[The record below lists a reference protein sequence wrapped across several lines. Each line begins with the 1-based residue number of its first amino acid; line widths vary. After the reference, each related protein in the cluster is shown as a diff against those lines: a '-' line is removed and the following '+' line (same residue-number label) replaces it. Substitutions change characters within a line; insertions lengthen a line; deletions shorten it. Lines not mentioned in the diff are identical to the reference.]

1 MPSTTKQTSPAGSL
15 AAGAGLK
22 RLAYLL
28 LACAFSAGLFYYLV
42 RTTTWREWLDLYA
55 GLHLGY
61 FAAFL
66 VLYLVSMYLRAA
78 RYRLLLG
85 ASASGHPPRLW
96 DLITLTF
103 ASQLFVDL
111 LPARSGSLAY
121 IVLLNQRLKVD
132 LSACFSSFAFSFIFD
147 LIGML
152 PLFLA
157 AIVLHQAAVGAGE
170 VVPWILLGILAVI
183 SITVLCL
190 LEDIINV
197 VSRALGR
204 LFAGSES
211 WVGRLGNRAAQEL
224 ARIASDIVN
233 VKKAGVYGR
242 LLAVSLVIRLF
253 KYLGLYFL
261 ILGLAGQWGSAVT
274 ANLGFSLVLFA
285 LIAAEATASLPVSGI
300 AGFGAYEGVMMAV
313 LAGAGL
319 DAKQAAL
326 LSFGLH
332 LLTQTIDY
340 SLGGLA
346 LIRLSWLKRKNG

>member
-1 MPSTTKQTSPAGSL
+1 MPSIQTTASPVRNGRT
-15 AAGAGLK
+15 GGGLK

-28 LACAFSAGLFYYLV
+28 LACGFSAGLFYYLV
-42 RTTTWREWLDLYA
+42 RTTTWQEWLDLYA

-61 FAAFL
+61 FAGFL
-66 VLYLVSMYLRAA
+66 ALYLASMYLRAV

-85 ASASGHPPRLW
+85 ASSAGESPGLW

-157 AIVLHQAAVGAGE
+157 AIIMHQAAVGAGE
-170 VVPWILLGILAVI
+170 VVPWILLAILAVI
-183 SITVLCL
+183 SITVLWM
-190 LEDIINV
+190 LENIVNV
-197 VSRALGR
+197 ISRALGR
-204 LFAGSES
+204 LFAGSQS
-211 WVGRLGNRAAQEL
+211 WVGRQGVRAAQEL
-224 ARIASDIVN
+224 AHIASDIVN

-242 LLAVSLVIRLF
+242 LLAVSLVIRFF

-285 LIAAEATASLPVSGI
+285 LIAAEATASMPVSGI

-332 LLTQTIDY
+332 LLTQSIDY

-346 LIRLSWLKRKNG
+346 LIRLSWLKRKSG